1 MPSRIG
7 GNSMK
12 MKNIMSSPV
21 YIAEPE
27 DTVAHVRNLMMK
39 YKVGS
44 ILVVDDPLIMGI
56 FTKSDLQMKL
66 FEGEAAW
73 KRRPID
79 QIPVKSV
86 MTGDVVTLSPNAPI
100 SEAAKLMAEKGIDHI
115 PIFDKEVLG
124 IVSKTDLIRY
134 AAENGSERR
143 VGDAMSGK
151 AVTVSTGHTLN
162 HIIDEM
168 EKNAVQKVIVMDSN
182 EKAVGIVSVKD
193 LSANELI
200 DADGRRSIRG
210 NKKSSSKASRF
221 AIDVPF
227 IAEDVM
233 TNIIVADVSESVS
246 SAAKKIIDNNVFSLP
261 VTRNG
266 KIAGIISKD
275 DIIRQLAADE
285 PEA

>member
-1 MPSRIG
+1 
-7 GNSMK
+7 MK

-21 YIAEPE
+21 YIAEPD

-86 MTGDVVTLSPNAPI
+86 MTGDVVTLSPNAPV
-100 SEAAKLMAEKGIDHI
+100 SDAAKLMAEKGIDHI

-134 AAENGSERR
+134 AAQNGSERR

-200 DADGRRSIRG
+200 DADGRRSIRS

-246 SAAKKIIDNNVFSLP
+246 SAAKKIIDNNVVSLP

-266 KIAGIISKD
+266 KIAGMISKD

-285 PEA
+285 PEE

>member
-1 MPSRIG
+1 
-7 GNSMK
+7 MK
-12 MKNIMSSPV
+12 VKNIMSSPV
-21 YIAEPE
+21 YIAKPD

-44 ILVVDDPLIMGI
+44 ILIADSPVILGI
-56 FTKSDLQMKL
+56 FTKSDLKMKL
-66 FEGEAAW
+66 FEDEAAW

-86 MTGDVVTLSPNAPI
+86 MTENIVTLSPNAPV
-100 SEAAKLMAEKGIDHI
+100 SEAAKLMAEQKIDHI
-115 PIFDKEVLG
+115 PIYDKEVQG

-134 AAENGSERR
+134 ASESGAESL
-143 VGDAMSGK
+143 VGDAMSK
-151 AVTVSTGHTLN
+151 TVVAVYTGHTLN

-168 EKNAVQKVIVMDSN
+168 EKNGVQKVVVMDNN

-193 LSANELI
+193 LSANDLI
-200 DADGRRSIRG
+200 DSGGKRNIRG

-233 TNIIVADVSESVS
+233 TNIIVTDVSESIA
-246 SAAKKIIDNNVFSLP
+246 SAAKKIISNNVVSLP
-261 VTRNG
+261 VTKNG
-266 KIAGIISKD
+266 KIVGMISKD
-275 DIIRQLAADE
+275 DIVKKIAESRDT
-285 PEA
+285 PE

>member
-21 YIAEPE
+21 YIAEPD

-266 KIAGIISKD
+266 KIAGMISKD

>member
-1 MPSRIG
+1 
-7 GNSMK
+7 MK

-21 YIAEPE
+21 YVAKPD
-27 DTVAHVRNLMMK
+27 DTVAHVRHLMMK

-44 ILVVDDPLIMGI
+44 ILVADGPVILGI
-56 FTKSDLQMKL
+56 FTKSDLKMKL

-86 MTGDVVTLSPNAPI
+86 MTENVVTISPNAPVF
-100 SEAAKLMAEKGIDHI
+100 EAAKLMTERKIDHI
-115 PIFDKEVLG
+115 PIYDKEIQG

-134 AAENGSERR
+134 ASESGTAVL
-143 VGDAMSGK
+143 VGDAMSK
-151 AVTVSTGHTLN
+151 KVVAVYTGHTLN

-168 EKNAVQKVIVMDSN
+168 EKNEVQKVVVMDNN

-193 LSANELI
+193 LSANDLI
-200 DADGRRSIRG
+200 DSGGKRNIRG

-233 TNIIVADVSESVS
+233 TNIIVTDVSESIA
-246 SAAKKIIDNNVFSLP
+246 SAAKKIIDNNVVSLP

-266 KIAGIISKD
+266 KIAGMISKD
-275 DIIRQLAADE
+275 DIVKQLSE
-285 PEA
+285 NHETQE

>member
-1 MPSRIG
+1 
-7 GNSMK
+7 MK

-21 YIAEPE
+21 YIAEPD

>member
-21 YIAEPE
+21 YIAEPD

>member
-1 MPSRIG
+1 
-7 GNSMK
+7 MK

-21 YIAEPE
+21 YIAEPD

-266 KIAGIISKD
+266 KIAGMISKD

>member
-1 MPSRIG
+1 
-7 GNSMK
+7 MK

-266 KIAGIISKD
+266 KIAGMISKD

>member
-1 MPSRIG
+1 
-7 GNSMK
+7 MK

-21 YIAEPE
+21 YVAKPD
-27 DTVAHVRNLMMK
+27 DTVAHVRHLMMK

-44 ILVVDDPLIMGI
+44 ILVADGPVILGI
-56 FTKSDLQMKL
+56 FTKSDLKMKL

-86 MTGDVVTLSPNAPI
+86 MTENVVTISPNAPVF
-100 SEAAKLMAEKGIDHI
+100 EAAKLMTERKIDHI
-115 PIFDKEVLG
+115 PIYDKEIQG

-134 AAENGSERR
+134 ASESGTAVL
-143 VGDAMSGK
+143 VGDAMSK
-151 AVTVSTGHTLN
+151 KVVAVYTGHTLN

-168 EKNAVQKVIVMDSN
+168 EKNDVQKVVVMDNN

-193 LSANELI
+193 LSANDLI
-200 DADGRRSIRG
+200 DSGGKRNIRG

-233 TNIIVADVSESVS
+233 TNIIVTDVSESIA
-246 SAAKKIIDNNVFSLP
+246 SAAKKIINNNVVSLP

-266 KIAGIISKD
+266 KIVGMISKD
-275 DIIRQLAADE
+275 DIVKQLAE
-285 PEA
+285 NYETQE